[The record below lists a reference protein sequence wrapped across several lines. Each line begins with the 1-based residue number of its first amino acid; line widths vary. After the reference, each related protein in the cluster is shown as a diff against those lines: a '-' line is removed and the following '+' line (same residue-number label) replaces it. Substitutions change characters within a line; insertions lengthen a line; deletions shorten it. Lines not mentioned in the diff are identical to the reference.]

1 MGAGLQFDH
10 HGHSVEP
17 IHPSVGDQPT
27 GKCNT
32 IAVNQTCCFTFC
44 IWTLD
49 TGKRRRRTR
58 GRCAVPDRLNLKLSS
73 CEKRPKE
80 KLKMMTRRQIWKP
93 TTATTTMQER
103 QRYGS
108 IMCSSGAAEVRL
120 LWSDA
125 ATKCLVCLPSVLSVL
140 FFFSPLF
147 QTAAARRN
155 RKWATFPR
163 AGTIQFGAVIGDAA
177 PPMNASVVGRASA
190 LRCTQS

>member
-1 MGAGLQFDH
+1 MGG
-10 HGHSVEP
+10 
-17 IHPSVGDQPT
+17 QPT
-27 GKCNT
+27 KKCNT
-32 IAVNQTCCFTFC
+32 IAANQTCCFTFC
-44 IWTLD
+44 VWTLD
-49 TGKRRRRTR
+49 TGKRRRWTR

-93 TTATTTMQER
+93 TTATTMQER

-125 ATKCLVCLPSVLSVL
+125 ATKCFRPSFL

-155 RKWATFPR
+155 GKWATFPR

-177 PPMNASVVGRASA
+177 APMNASVVGRASA
-190 LRCTQS
+190 LRRTQS

>member
-1 MGAGLQFDH
+1 MGG
-10 HGHSVEP
+10 
-17 IHPSVGDQPT
+17 QPT

-32 IAVNQTCCFTFC
+32 IVANQTCCFTFC

-49 TGKRRRRTR
+49 TGKRRRWTR
-58 GRCAVPDRLNLKLSS
+58 GRCAVPDHLNLKLSS

-80 KLKMMTRRQIWKP
+80 KLKMMTRCQIWKP
-93 TTATTTMQER
+93 TAATTMQEW

-108 IMCSSGAAEVRL
+108 IMCSSSAAEVRL

-125 ATKCLVCLPSVLSVL
+125 ATKCLVCLPSVL
-140 FFFSPLF
+140 FGFFSPLF

-163 AGTIQFGAVIGDAA
+163 AGTIQFGAVIGDAVA
-177 PPMNASVVGRASA
+177 PMNASVVARASA
-190 LRCTQS
+190 LRRTQS